1 MTLSGRCRPDKRSA
15 IRQYLT
21 ARPHFPPPGRVP
33 PTRAVVI
40 CRSDKLR
47 TNRKK
52 CGGADA
58 YRAYG
63 SRCSRC
69 RPDKRSA
76 IRQCLTARPNYR
88 HRDVSHRR
96 EPLSFCQSDKLRA
109 NRQKCP
115 VALTLTGPVGI
126 AVVVV
131 GRISAAPSGNTS
143 PPDRIFR
150 HRDESHRREPLSFIG
165 RINSVPTE
173 KCPLTLTGPT
183 GVAVVVVGRI
193 SAAPSGNA
201 SPPDRITATG
211 GVPPARAVV
220 VLSVG

>member
-1 MTLSGRCRPDKRSA
+1 MTLTGPVGVDVGRISAASSGNTSPPDRISRHRDESHRREPLSF
-15 IRQYLT
+15 I
-21 ARPHFPPPGRVP
+21 GRINSVP
-33 PTRAVVI
+33 TEKMP
-40 CRSDKLR
+40 
-47 TNRKK
+47 
-52 CGGADA
+52 GGADA

-88 HRDVSHRR
+88 RGGVHRR

-173 KCPLTLTGPT
+173 K
-183 GVAVVVVGRI
+183 
-193 SAAPSGNA
+193 NA
-201 SPPDRITATG
+201 RW
-211 GVPPARAVV
+211 R
-220 VLSVG
+220 